1 MASTSSSPGRG
12 KRLESP
18 HKLLERY
25 PELMQT
31 AAAGDPWQTVL
42 NGRMARLHEFR
53 ERVRLQH
60 HRFETERTATWSAA
74 KKNAAVEWAA
84 AASIAS
90 EARHVAARVEALA
103 AKEAAIIAK
112 EKKARREAKKKLAE
126 EERARHKAAA
136 EAIIAEAL
144 ETSILLQEIVA
155 VAHEAMEVSA
165 IQAIERA
172 AADATRQRVT
182 LEISLDP
189 CGEPGFDLRMEP
201 SGELRV
207 RSIDVNS
214 PFAGLLEVDDIL
226 FRFNGIDLT
235 ALDQAVESFLGVTE
249 VQLEGCF
256 LNADKITAETAMAL
270 ERRAR
275 AAAARLAAQEAA
287 REKAE
292 ADLRKAEEEARQAEV
307 DRIAALEAK
316 RQAAEAEAARQ
327 KAAEEEKAMAKAAE
341 EKAARQKAEEE
352 AAARQ
357 RAEEEAAAEM
367 AERKRVADEEAA
379 AKAEDEAHFAAE
391 EAAAIEAKRKEVERL
406 TREQTLVISDIRA
419 HGVPVADRQGLSD
432 PYASFTLLNGT
443 AGMTAPMGRTQPI
456 YNNLD
461 PTWTDRVQL
470 FLAAGTAAAMDGVP
484 SVLVRLYDHDLS
496 SPDTLLGEREVE
508 LAAESGSQEELSLRG
523 VDGFKDS
530 TISFRFA
537 LSSIIS
543 PAATILISGISAT
556 GLPKGKR
563 LPGGK
568 MVGDKGASFAD
579 PYLRFRLLETMG
591 AEEAMATTPAIPDT
605 TKPNWGDLELA
616 LPLPRGSARPPLL
629 GIGLWDDNVKTDD
642 DALAFLEIRLPNDGG
657 EQSVKMV
664 GRKGSGCKHVNV
676 SFTVTV
682 KHGY

>member
-1 MASTSSSPGRG
+1 
-12 KRLESP
+12 
-18 HKLLERY
+18 
-25 PELMQT
+25 
-31 AAAGDPWQTVL
+31 
-42 NGRMARLHEFR
+42 
-53 ERVRLQH
+53 
-60 HRFETERTATWSAA
+60 
-74 KKNAAVEWAA
+74 
-84 AASIAS
+84 
-90 EARHVAARVEALA
+90 
-103 AKEAAIIAK
+103 
-112 EKKARREAKKKLAE
+112 
-126 EERARHKAAA
+126 
-136 EAIIAEAL
+136 
-144 ETSILLQEIVA
+144 
-155 VAHEAMEVSA
+155 
-165 IQAIERA
+165 
-172 AADATRQRVT
+172 
-182 LEISLDP
+182 
-189 CGEPGFDLRMEP
+189 
-201 SGELRV
+201 
-207 RSIDVNS
+207 
-214 PFAGLLEVDDIL
+214 
-226 FRFNGIDLT
+226 
-235 ALDQAVESFLGVTE
+235 
-249 VQLEGCF
+249 
-256 LNADKITAETAMAL
+256 MAL

-523 VDGFKDS
+523 VDGFNDS

-591 AEEAMATTPAIPDT
+591 AEEAVATTPAIPDT

-642 DALAFLEIRLPNDGG
+642 DALAFLEIRLPDDGG

-676 SFTVTV
+676 SFTVIV